1 MIKVDLAVLGAGPGG
16 YVAAIRAAQLGMKVA
31 IVEKEKVG
39 GVCLHKGCIPS
50 KTLLR
55 SAELYHNMKRSE
67 EFGIRL
73 GDFELSM
80 PLLQKRK
87 QNVISNLHKGIEHLL
102 KKHQIDIY
110 QGLGRILGPSIFSPL
125 SGTISVEKD
134 DGGESDMLVPQ
145 FVLIATGS
153 SPKSLPGLEEDGT
166 FILNSDHALDM
177 DVLPTS
183 ILIIGGGVIGIE
195 WASMLSDFGVKVT
208 IIEMASRI
216 LPGEDEDISKEMT
229 RLLKKRKVEIVTKA
243 KVLKDTF
250 STTETGV
257 MLQVDYNGTTHTFKA
272 EKVLTSVGRK
282 ANIEDIGLQNTSIQ
296 IKDGTICVNEFMQT
310 KEAHIYAIGDVV
322 GGYQLAHVASH
333 EGILAVEHMAGNAV
347 HPIQSLHIP
356 RCIYSRPEMA
366 SIGYTEKEAIQAG
379 FEVKVGKFSFRGIG
393 KALVFGEIDGF
404 VKLISDKKT
413 DDLLGVHII
422 GPHATELISKGGL
435 AKVLD
440 ATAWEVGNVI
450 YPHPTL
456 SEVFGEAAMSMDGK
470 AIHM

>member
-1 MIKVDLAVLGAGPGG
+1 MIKVDLVVLGAGPGG

-31 IVEKEKVG
+31 LVEKEKVG

-50 KTLLR
+50 KTFLR
-55 SAELYHNMKRSE
+55 SAELYYNMKRSE

-73 GDFELSM
+73 GSVELTM

-102 KKHQIDIY
+102 KKHQIDVY
-110 QGLGRILGPSIFSPL
+110 HGQGRILGPSIFSPL
-125 SGTISVEKD
+125 PGTISVEKA

-153 SPKSLPGLEEDGT
+153 SPRSIRGLREDGRL
-166 FILNSDHALDM
+166 ILNSDHALEM
-177 DVLPTS
+177 QSLPAS
-183 ILIIGGGVIGIE
+183 ILIIGGGVIGVE

-208 IIEMASRI
+208 IIEMSSRI
-216 LPGEDEDISKEMT
+216 LPSEDEDISKEMT

-243 KVLKDTF
+243 SVLEDTVAT
-250 STTETGV
+250 SKTEVT
-257 MLQVDYNGTTHTFKA
+257 LQVDYNGTTHTFKA
-272 EKVLTSVGRK
+272 EKVLTCVGRT

-296 IKDGTICVNEFMQT
+296 VKSDVIHVNEFMQT

-322 GGYQLAHVASH
+322 GGYQLAHVASQ
-333 EGILAVEHMAGNAV
+333 EGILAVEHMAGNVV
-347 HPIQSLHIP
+347 HPIQVLNIP
-356 RCIYSRPEMA
+356 RCIYSRPEIA
-366 SIGYTEKEAIQAG
+366 SIGYTEKDAIQAG
-379 FEVKVGKFSFRGIG
+379 FDVKVGKFPFRGIG
-393 KALVFGEIDGF
+393 KALVVGEVDGF

-413 DDLLGVHII
+413 EDLLGVHII
-422 GPHATELISKGGL
+422 GPHATELISTSGL
-435 AKVLD
+435 SKVMD

-456 SEVFGEAAMSMDGK
+456 SEVFGEAALSMDGN